1 MTNDKINISGVDADL
16 VEAPE
21 KPIKRGVLNG
31 KKIAIS
37 VSLND
42 DLEKKGFSEQ
52 HLNDISIEI
61 ARYIIANDGAAMYG
75 GDLRVGGFTYY
86 FSELSN
92 QYKKPNDKSFKFI
105 NYFVFPNTKALT
117 REVRIDFMSKQ
128 IDVKVVELPKEI
140 DVDENKDY
148 RPFENNKD
156 RFILCECFKN
166 MRIQMAKDCN
176 ARILVGGKVSGYLG
190 YMPGVIEEALF
201 TFLEKKPFFLVGGF
215 GGATDKLIRWIKGE
229 NAAELTDDFQYNT
242 EFQKGYMEFIKD
254 KYEYPNY
261 KSIKEAFSNCDV
273 KMLSELNKLSVEEN
287 EILFESK
294 NIHEIVY
301 LIMKGLRSIK

>member
-1 MTNDKINISGVDADL
+1 MTNDNINISGVDLDL
-16 VEAPE
+16 VEASE

-128 IDVKVVELPKEI
+128 IDVKVVELSKEI
-140 DVDENKDY
+140 DVDENKEY

-176 ARILVGGKVSGYLG
+176 ARILVGGRTSGYLG

-201 TFLEKKPFFLVGGF
+201 TFLEKKPLFLVGGF
-215 GGATDKLIRWIKGE
+215 GGATDKLIRLIKGE
-229 NAAELTDDFQYNT
+229 PVTELTDDFQYNT
-242 EFQKGYMEFIKD
+242 EFQKGYKEFIKD
-254 KYEYPNY
+254 KYEYSNY
-261 KSIKEAFSNCDV
+261 KNIKEAFSKCDV
-273 KMLSELNKLSVEEN
+273 KILSKLNKLSVEEN

>member
-1 MTNDKINISGVDADL
+1 MKDDKINISGVESDL
-16 VEAPE
+16 VETVK
-21 KPIKRGVLNG
+21 KPIRQGVLNG
-31 KKIAIS
+31 KNIAIS
-37 VSLND
+37 VSVNE
-42 DLEKKGFSEQ
+42 DLEKNGFSEQ

-61 ARYIIANDGAAMYG
+61 ARYIIANDGTAMYG

-117 REVRIDFMSKQ
+117 RDVRIDFQSKQ
-128 IDVKVVELPKEI
+128 ILIKEIKLPKEVI
-140 DVDENKDY
+140 VNEDKEY

-166 MRIQMAKDCN
+166 MRIQMAKDCQ
-176 ARILVGGKVSGYLG
+176 ARVLVGGKISNYLG

-201 TFLEKKPFFLVGGF
+201 TFLEKKPLFLVGGF
-215 GGATDKLIRWIKGE
+215 GGATDKLIRLIKGE
-229 NAAELTDDFQYNT
+229 TVAELTDDFQYNT
-242 EFQKGYMEFIKD
+242 EFQKGYKEFIKD
-254 KYEYPNY
+254 KYEYSNY
-261 KSIKEAFSNCDV
+261 KSIKEAFSKCDV

>member
-1 MTNDKINISGVDADL
+1 MKEDKINISGVESDL
-16 VEAPE
+16 VETVK
-21 KPIKRGVLNG
+21 KPLRQGVLNG
-31 KKIAIS
+31 KNIAIS
-37 VSLND
+37 VSVNE
-42 DLEKKGFSEQ
+42 DLEKNGFSEQ

-61 ARYIIANDGAAMYG
+61 ARYIIANDGTAMYG

-117 REVRIDFMSKQ
+117 RDVRIDFQSKQ
-128 IDVKVVELPKEI
+128 ILIKEIKLPKEVI
-140 DVDENKDY
+140 VNEDKEY

-166 MRIQMAKDCN
+166 MRIQMAKDCQ
-176 ARILVGGKVSGYLG
+176 ARVLVGGKISNYLG

-201 TFLEKKPFFLVGGF
+201 TFLEKKPLFLVGGF
-215 GGATDKLIRWIKGE
+215 GGTTYKLIRLIKGE
-229 NAAELTDDFQYNT
+229 TVAELTDDFQYNT
-242 EFQKGYMEFIKD
+242 EFQKGYKEFIKG
-254 KYEYPNY
+254 KYEYSNY
-261 KSIKEAFSNCDV
+261 KSIKEAFSKCDV